1 MPSWEGWW
9 HFLKKVYF
17 RAVMF
22 DSARKKMVME
32 QILSRGVTDTQVLAA
47 MRKVPRHLFVP
58 LSCRSLAYADGALSI
73 GDGQTISQPYI
84 VAFMTQ
90 TAHVGSGSRVLEIGT
105 GSGYQTAMLAE
116 IANEV
121 YSIEI
126 IQALADQ
133 AVTRLAKLGYKNVKI
148 KQGDGY
154 KGWPEQAPFDAIMVT
169 AAPLEVPSDLLGQ
182 LKVGGCMV
190 VPVGDTYQ
198 DLRRITRTES
208 GFEEESLM
216 SVVFVPMV
224 TEKKNENCSS

>member
-1 MPSWEGWW
+1 
-9 HFLKKVYF
+9 
-17 RAVMF
+17 MF
-22 DSARKKMVME
+22 DVARKKMVME
-32 QILSRGVTDTQVLAA
+32 QILSRGVTDTRVLAA

-58 LSCRSLAYADGALSI
+58 RSRCPMAYSDGALLI

-90 TAHVGSGSRVLEIGT
+90 AAHVGSESRVLEIGT
-105 GSGYQTAMLAE
+105 GSGYQTAVLAE
-116 IANEV
+116 IVKEV

-126 IQALADQ
+126 IQSLANQ
-133 AVTRLAKLGYKNVKI
+133 AVARLAQLGYRNVKV

-154 KGWPEQAPFDAIMVT
+154 QGWSEQAPFDAIMVT
-169 AAPLEVPSDLLGQ
+169 AAPREVPRDLLGQ

-190 VPVGDTYQ
+190 APVGDTSQ
-198 DLRRITRTES
+198 ELRRIMRTES

-224 TEKKNENCSS
+224 MEKKNGSRSS

>member
-1 MPSWEGWW
+1 
-9 HFLKKVYF
+9 
-17 RAVMF
+17 MF

>member
-1 MPSWEGWW
+1 
-9 HFLKKVYF
+9 
-17 RAVMF
+17 MF
-22 DSARKKMVME
+22 DVARKKMVME

-58 LSCRSLAYADGALSI
+58 LSRRSMAYEDGALSI
-73 GDGQTISQPYI
+73 GSGQTISQPYI

-90 TAHVGSGSRVLEIGT
+90 AAHVNSGSRVLEIGT
-105 GSGYQTAMLAE
+105 GSGYQTAVLAE
-116 IANEV
+116 IVQEV

-126 IQALADQ
+126 IRELADQ
-133 AVTRLAKLGYKNVKI
+133 AVERLSKLGYKNVKV

-154 KGWPEQAPFDAIMVT
+154 QGWSEQAPFDVIMVT
-169 AAPLEVPSDLLGQ
+169 AAPLEVPRDLLGQ

-190 VPVGDTYQ
+190 APVGGTSQ
-198 DLRRITRTES
+198 ELWRITRTET

-224 TEKKNENCSS
+224 MGKNGNRNS